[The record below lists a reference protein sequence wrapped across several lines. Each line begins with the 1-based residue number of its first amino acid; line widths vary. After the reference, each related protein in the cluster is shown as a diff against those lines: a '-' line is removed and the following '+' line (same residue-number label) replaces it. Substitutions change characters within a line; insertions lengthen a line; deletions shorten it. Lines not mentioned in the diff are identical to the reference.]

1 MTNRL
6 PTQMKNIRTEVS
18 TSANSGNLGMF
29 QPHRFVT
36 ETYSVTQ
43 AQHKDQK
50 TSLMRAA
57 RYGHSLSQRNFDN
70 KSALQAIQPKLE
82 TGQPTE
88 VIQCFKLDGK
98 KHPGASLKQAGETQD
113 QFRLRM
119 KAQMDT
125 LRQTMEGKD
134 KGTILPEPTDLMQE
148 PPNFSKRMK
157 NERQGELDNLNKGKL
172 TGGQIVESA
181 GLAPGVYGPRNQTI
195 TNTSQSS
202 PSVTAGST
210 QTTTTTSFLPA
221 GKKVKTLAGGN
232 AGGLEHKLNNPLS
245 TKDRPRQGMLDR
257 QKEIMR
263 VSELANPFMQTLDAG
278 GDLSATHTLAKNF
291 KGNKGK
297 LKPGF
302 ALNKA
307 GVLEDATAQPVHA
320 IGAKEF
326 GNRPTHGK
334 AAWAKNPG
342 DAVESL
348 LPALNT
354 TNQIGAEA
362 NDATHS
368 RLNRWSEAD
377 VTPVTG
383 HTKTNKL
390 DPRNADRLLH
400 TSVNSQALNP
410 STGQHQKVDHR
421 FYVTSD
427 HYYSAV
433 PVAPVQKDYM
443 NNLKKTKK
451 FKPSLYMDPTGN
463 LNSLHYH
470 QHKLN
475 RLKTLY
481 MQGVI

>member
-6 PTQMKNIRTEVS
+6 PIETKNSRAEVS
-18 TSANSGNLGMF
+18 TFANAPNLGMF
-29 QPHRFVT
+29 QPHCLVT
-36 ETYSVTQ
+36 GAYSVTQ

-57 RYGHSLSQRNFDN
+57 RYGHSLSQKN
-70 KSALQAIQPKLE
+70 SAFSSAQQAVQLKQQSGQA
-82 TGQPTE
+82 TGE
-88 VIQCFKLDGK
+88 VIQCFKLNGK
-98 KHPGASLKQAGETQD
+98 KNPGTLLKQKGETQD

-119 KAQMDT
+119 KAEMDT
-125 LRQTMEGKD
+125 LRQTMKGKD
-134 KGTILPEPTDLMQE
+134 EGTIPLDPTDLMEE
-148 PPNFSKRMK
+148 PPNFSKSMTQ
-157 NERQGELDNLNKGKL
+157 ERQDELETLRK
-172 TGGQIVESA
+172 
-181 GLAPGVYGPRNQTI
+181 
-195 TNTSQSS
+195 S

-210 QTTTTTSFLPA
+210 QTTTTTGFLPA

-232 AGGLEHKLNNPLS
+232 AGALEHKLNNPLS
-245 TKDRPRQGMLDR
+245 TKDRPHQGMLDR

-278 GDLSATHTLAKNF
+278 GDLSATHTMAKNF

-383 HTKTNKL
+383 NTKTNKL

-400 TSVNSQALNP
+400 TSANSEALNP

-433 PVAPVQKDYM
+433 PVAPVQQDYM
-443 NNLKKTKK
+443 KNLKTTKK
-451 FKPSLYMDPTGN
+451 FKPSPYMDLTGN
-463 LNSLHYH
+463 LNSLQYH
-470 QHKLN
+470 QLSQMLATKKPN
-475 RLKTLY
+475 
-481 MQGVI
+481 